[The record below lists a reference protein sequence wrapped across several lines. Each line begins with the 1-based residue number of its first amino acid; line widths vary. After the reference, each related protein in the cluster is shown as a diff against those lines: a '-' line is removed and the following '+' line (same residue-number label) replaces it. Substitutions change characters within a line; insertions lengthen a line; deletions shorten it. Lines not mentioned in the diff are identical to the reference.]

1 MRKEPNIDKKYMRE
15 NGMISKRFLND
26 GKPGIY
32 LNSVQRNA
40 LYHFTD
46 WMESKEIQFET
57 YPCECGCK
65 QEQLIPIAE
74 KDRYGIAVSTKIC
87 PKCGL
92 IMTNPRMKQENYN
105 KFYDTL
111 YRQLYVGRSIA
122 SEEYYNIQCKRG
134 NDILEYLQMYVNID
148 NVQSVLEIGCSSG
161 GIVSVFK
168 DYGIAKCK
176 GIDLGSE
183 YIQYGRS
190 KGLDLKIGSSD
201 KLVESG
207 EKYDLIII
215 NHVLEHFLDIR
226 KELLMIKE
234 LLTENGIVYISVP
247 GVFNL
252 QSVYGNDFL
261 KYLQNA
267 HIRHFCRGTLQQI
280 MAWNGF
286 EEICGDEEVRGVYKK
301 GCVCKKIMKNYYH
314 PEMDYLNDLENGNIK
329 EIYIAPINIEAQKAG
344 YNIEILNQWLM
355 LARKGK
361 RVSYVLEEKQI
372 NNIAIYGGGIL
383 GRQLYEELADSSI
396 KVMYFIDRNKNVK
409 IKKLKTYTL
418 NEALPQTEAIVIA
431 TSNEYTAISHAIR
444 TIGGGV
450 KILTIQDL
458 LNEMVTTKTK

>member
-1 MRKEPNIDKKYMRE
+1 ML
-15 NGMISKRFLND
+15 SKRFLND

-32 LNSVQRNA
+32 LNSIQRNA
-40 LYHFTD
+40 LYHFMD
-46 WMESKEIQFET
+46 WMESGEIQFET

-65 QEQLIPIAE
+65 QEQLIPVAE
-74 KDRYGIAVSTKIC
+74 KDRYGISVSTKIC

-122 SEEYYNIQCKRG
+122 GEEYYNRQRKRG
-134 NDILEYLQMYVNID
+134 NNILEYLQK
-148 NVQSVLEIGCSSG
+148 NVDVDGIQSVLEIGCSSG

-168 DYGIAKCK
+168 DYGIEKCK

-190 KGLDLKIGSSD
+190 KGLDLEIGSSD
-201 KLVESG
+201 KLAESG

-226 KELLMIKE
+226 KELLTIKE
-234 LLTENGIVYISVP
+234 LLTESGIVYISVP

-286 EEICGDEEVRGVYKK
+286 EEIYGDEEVRGVYRKS
-301 GCVCKKIMKNYYH
+301 CTSENIVKNYYQS
-314 PEMDYLNDLENGNIK
+314 EMDYLTDLENGNMK
-329 EIYIAPINIEAQKAG
+329 EIYIAPVNTEAQRAG
-344 YNIEILNQWLM
+344 CNIEILTQWLM
-355 LARKGK
+355 LARKGM
-361 RVSYVLEEKQI
+361 RMSRVLEEKQI
-372 NNIAIYGGGIL
+372 KNIAIYGCGIL

-396 KVMYFIDRNKNVK
+396 EVRYFIDKNKNMKVQY
-409 IKKLKTYTL
+409 LKTYAPD
-418 NEALPQTEAIVIA
+418 EAFPQVDAIVIA
-431 TSNEYTAISHAIR
+431 TSNEYTAICHVLR
-444 TIGGGV
+444 KNGG
-450 KILTIQDL
+450 
-458 LNEMVTTKTK
+458 